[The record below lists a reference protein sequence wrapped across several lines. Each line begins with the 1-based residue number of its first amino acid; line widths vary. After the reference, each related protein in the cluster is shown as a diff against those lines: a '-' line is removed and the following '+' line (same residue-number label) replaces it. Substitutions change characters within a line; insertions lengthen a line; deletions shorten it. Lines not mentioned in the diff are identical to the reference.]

1 MRYDPKVRT
10 STQAIAEKVLITMSR
25 NRMEERVTDAP
36 KLHDK
41 EKAWIPW
48 TPETVM
54 VALQLW
60 DSTVSLA
67 KVNEILDVLVTSGLI
82 IRRDALL
89 SHRELTSLGRAEAER
104 LGSKSS

>member
-1 MRYDPKVRT
+1 MKYDPKVRT
-10 STQAIAEKVLITMSR
+10 STQAIAERVLITMSR
-25 NRMEERVTDAP
+25 NRMEEEVTDTA
-36 KLHDK
+36 KLRDK

-48 TPETVM
+48 TPEILM

-89 SHRELTSLGRAEAER
+89 SHHELTSLGRAEAER

>member
-1 MRYDPKVRT
+1 MKYDPNVRT
-10 STQAIAEKVLITMSR
+10 STQAIAERVLITMSR
-25 NRMEERVTDAP
+25 NRLEEGVTDTA
-36 KLHDK
+36 KLRDK
-41 EKAWIPW
+41 ERAWIPW
-48 TPETVM
+48 TPETLM

-60 DSTVSLA
+60 EPTVSLA

-89 SHRELTSLGRAEAER
+89 SHHELTSLGRAEAER